1 MTGTEKGDTV
11 NESMK
16 AKVLVTREVFDE
28 VLEYLSQY
36 FEVTSN
42 QSDVPFNPETLA
54 RRLSDKKGAMTT
66 LTDRIDAVLLSHCP
80 NLKAVCNIAVGYN
93 NIDLEACTKARVMA
107 TNTPGVLDDTTGDFT
122 WALILATARRLTE
135 AESSLRK
142 GEWDGWKLKQFL
154 GLDVHH
160 ATLGVLGLGRIG
172 QVVARRAIGFEMKVI
187 YHDVRR
193 AASAVEQACRASFVN
208 KDELLAQADIVTL
221 HVPYSSAAHHLIG
234 KQELKR
240 MKPTA
245 ILINASRGGIV
256 DDAALIEALRQ
267 GALAGAGLDVFENE
281 PKLNPGFLELKN
293 VVLAPHIASSSRA
306 TRMKMAMLAAQNLV
320 AALTEGAPPNLL
332 NPF

>member
-1 MTGTEKGDTV
+1 
-11 NESMK
+11 MK
-16 AKVLVTREVFDE
+16 PKVLVTREVFDE

-42 QSDVPFNPETLA
+42 QSDVPFSPDTLA
-54 RRLSDKKGAMTT
+54 KRLSDKKGAMIT
-66 LTDRIDAVLLSHCP
+66 LTDRIDAALLSRCP
-80 NLKAVCNIAVGYN
+80 NLRAVCNIAVGYN
-93 NIDLEACTKARVMA
+93 NIDLEACTQARVMA

-135 AESSLRK
+135 AESYLRK
-142 GEWDGWKLKQFL
+142 GSWDGWKLKQFL

-160 ATLGVLGLGRIG
+160 ATLGIFGLGRIG
-172 QVVARRAIGFEMKVI
+172 QVVARRAIGFEMNVI

-193 AASAVEQACRASFVN
+193 AASAIEEACRASFVR
-208 KDELLAQADIVTL
+208 KDELLAQADIVTV
-221 HVPYSSAAHHLIG
+221 HVPYSSATHHLIG
-234 KQELKR
+234 RQELKR

-256 DDAALIEALRQ
+256 DDVGLIEALRQ
-267 GALAGAGLDVFENE
+267 GTLAGAGLDVFENE

-306 TRMKMAMLAAQNLV
+306 TRLKMAMLAAQNLV
-320 AALTEGAPPNLL
+320 AALMEEAPPNLL